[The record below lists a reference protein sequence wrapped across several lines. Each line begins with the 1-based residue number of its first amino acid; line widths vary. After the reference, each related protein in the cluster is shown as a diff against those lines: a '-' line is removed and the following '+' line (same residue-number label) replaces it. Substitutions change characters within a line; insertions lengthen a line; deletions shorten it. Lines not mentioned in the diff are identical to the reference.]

1 MTIEELELFR
11 GETGVSES
19 IAYLNNARVSPYP
32 RPTLEGHG
40 CKRAGY

>member
-19 IAYLNNARVSPYP
+19 IAYLNNARGIVNL
-32 RPTLEGHG
+32 TQE
-40 CKRAGY
+40 